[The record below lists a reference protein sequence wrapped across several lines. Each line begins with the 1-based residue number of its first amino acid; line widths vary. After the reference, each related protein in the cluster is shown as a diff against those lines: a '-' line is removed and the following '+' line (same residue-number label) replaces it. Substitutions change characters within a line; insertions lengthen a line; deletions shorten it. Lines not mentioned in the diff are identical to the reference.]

1 MGLIIYICNKYFGRV
16 QNGHLKRIDFE
27 QFLLLG
33 RCGGL
38 ERTDF

>member
-1 MGLIIYICNKYFGRV
+1 MVLKELIFNSFYFGRV
-16 QNGHLKRIDFE
+16 WWSGKNC
-27 QFLLLG
+27 FLTLSTLG